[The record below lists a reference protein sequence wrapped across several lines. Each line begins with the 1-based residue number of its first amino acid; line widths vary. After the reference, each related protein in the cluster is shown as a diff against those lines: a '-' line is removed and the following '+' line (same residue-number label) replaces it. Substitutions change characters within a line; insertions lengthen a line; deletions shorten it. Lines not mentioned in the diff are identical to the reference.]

1 MNGSRGHVPGEA
13 HTLFAFP
20 AATPAAS
27 HPRLSGWP
35 RPAGPYC

>member
-20 AATPAAS
+20 AATLAAS